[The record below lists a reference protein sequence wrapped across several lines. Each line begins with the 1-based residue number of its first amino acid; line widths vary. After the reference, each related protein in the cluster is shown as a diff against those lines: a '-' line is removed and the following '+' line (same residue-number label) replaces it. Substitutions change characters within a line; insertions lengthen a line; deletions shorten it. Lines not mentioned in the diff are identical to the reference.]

1 MDFLVEDSE
10 LTSGLNFEIF
20 EGSWN
25 RLPDFNQLTPVSSG
39 VADAITLDLP
49 ELTQDDEF
57 GARFTG
63 FIEVPRDDTYTFYT
77 TSDDGSQLSIGEIVV
92 VDNDGLHAARERSG
106 EIELSAGKHPLTVTS
121 FEKFGEETL
130 SVSLE
135 GGGLSKQVLPATRLF
150 REETT
155 TDEPPALE
163 NPNDAPEETTDE
175 PPTFENT
182 DNPSDDLLSRKS
194 PSETMTFPEDA
205 GVIDVTTYGALP
217 NDGQDDTAAIQKA
230 IDENDGDLRR
240 TIYFPNGQYDISA
253 PVADNAS
260 AAIFV
265 QDNSRTAYIGE
276 SRDGV
281 IWKLADH
288 HPDFQDPENP
298 KAIFAM
304 ATSPGFGFH
313 SPLRNMSFN
322 VGQGNEGAI
331 GLRYFSNN
339 GGTLGNIKLIAEAA
353 QGQRAGV
360 VGLDLAADNNG
371 PFFVKDLE
379 IIGFDTGIRDES
391 GLWGF
396 TLRNIR
402 LEDQNRLGYQKG
414 SQTVTISNLNSFND
428 VTAIAMGASSGSLTL
443 IDSSLQTLSEATSNP
458 AIQYNYGSL
467 FLRHLETQGYTD
479 TLTHQDGQVLIEDP
493 QVEEYSAIVNSN
505 TPLQE
510 DIKIA
515 PWSTETSS
523 LNLPLR
529 EMPRVPWETDFSR
542 WAGPH
547 QFGGLAGDD
556 QDDSA
561 ALQAAIDSG
570 ANTIY
575 FPGPEPWALNED
587 VYLRGNV
594 ERVIALSRL
603 DGEGNWILVDENT
616 TGSSVDPS
624 TLPETVLLEN
634 IWAFRDI
641 KHQSDR
647 TLALQGIY
655 GVSLEAG
662 AMGSGPIIAEDYLG
676 NLQLSAGREIWVSQL
691 NTESGESPITDL
703 GPEDVG
709 IVNDGGQL
717 QILGMKTEKGSI
729 KIDTRHGGRTEVLG
743 AHIAEVGNNPATNEP
758 IFRSQE
764 GKVSYVNL
772 RTSSFAD
779 DNYQTLVEEIREGES
794 RRTLREEG
802 FSGDGWATGDGVA
815 FPLYVGW

>member
-1 MDFLVEDSE
+1 MVRFRLDKWKLLALLPLFAILTIAVDWVTSLNNDPVISSTKSE
-10 LTSGLNFEIF
+10 LSG
-20 EGSWN
+20 
-25 RLPDFNQLTPVSSG
+25 
-39 VADAITLDLP
+39 
-49 ELTQDDEF
+49 
-57 GARFTG
+57 
-63 FIEVPRDDTYTFYT
+63 
-77 TSDDGSQLSIGEIVV
+77 
-92 VDNDGLHAARERSG
+92 
-106 EIELSAGKHPLTVTS
+106 
-121 FEKFGEETL
+121 
-130 SVSLE
+130 
-135 GGGLSKQVLPATRLF
+135 
-150 REETT
+150 
-155 TDEPPALE
+155 
-163 NPNDAPEETTDE
+163 
-175 PPTFENT
+175 
-182 DNPSDDLLSRKS
+182 
-194 PSETMTFPEDA
+194 ETMTFPEDA
-205 GVIDVTTYGALP
+205 GVIDVTSYGAIP
-217 NDGQDDTAAIQKA
+217 DDGQDDTAAIQKA
-230 IDENDGDLRR
+230 INDNDGDLRR
-240 TIYFPNGQYDISA
+240 TIYFPNGQYDLSA
-253 PVADNAS
+253 PVAENAS
-260 AAIFV
+260 AAIVV
-265 QDNSRTAYIGE
+265 QDNSRTAYLGE

-281 IWKLADH
+281 IWKLADN
-288 HPDFQDPENP
+288 HPDFQDPEKP
-298 KAIFAM
+298 KALFAM

-371 PFFVKDLE
+371 PFLVKNLE
-379 IIGFDTGIRDES
+379 ILGFDTGIRDES

-396 TLRNIR
+396 TLSNLR

-414 SQTVTISNLNSFND
+414 SQTVTISNLNSVND
-428 VTAIAMGASSGSLTL
+428 VTAIEIGSSSGSLTL
-443 IDSSLQTLSEATSNP
+443 IDSSLQTLSEASPNP

-467 FLRHLETQGYTD
+467 FLRNLETQGYANP
-479 TLTHQDGQVLIEDP
+479 LTHQDGQVLIKTP
-493 QVEEYSAIVNSN
+493 QVEEYSAIVNGN

-510 DIKIA
+510 DFQIA
-515 PWSTETSS
+515 PWSNETTS

-529 EMPRVPWETDFSR
+529 EMPRVPWETDFSQ

-547 QFGGLAGDD
+547 QFGGVAGDG

-575 FPGPEPWALNED
+575 FPGPDPWDLNEE

-603 DGEGNWILVDENT
+603 DGEGDWILVDQDP
-616 TGSSVDPS
+616 TGSAVDPS

-634 IWAFRDI
+634 MWAFRDI

-647 TLALQGIY
+647 ILAIQGVY
-655 GVSLEAG
+655 GGSLEAG
-662 AMGSGPIIAEDYLG
+662 AEGTGPIIAEDYLG
-676 NLQLSAGREIWVSQL
+676 NIQLSAGREMWVSQL
-691 NTESGESPITDL
+691 NTEGGESPITDL
-703 GPEDVG
+703 GPEDAR

-717 QILGMKTEKGSI
+717 QILGLKTEKGSI
-729 KIDTRHGGRTEVLG
+729 KIDTRNRGRTEVLG
-743 AHIAEVGNNPATNEP
+743 AHIAEVGNDPSTNEP

-779 DNYQTLVEEIREGES
+779 DNYQMLVEEIRGGES
-794 RRTLREEG
+794 HRTLREEG
-802 FSGDGWATGDGVA
+802 FPGDGWATGDGVA